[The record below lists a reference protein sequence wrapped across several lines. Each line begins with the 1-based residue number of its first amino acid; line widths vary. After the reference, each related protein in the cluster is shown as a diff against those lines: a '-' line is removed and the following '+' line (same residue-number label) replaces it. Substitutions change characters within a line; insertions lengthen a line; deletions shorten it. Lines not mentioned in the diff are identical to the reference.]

1 MNTPTTNRLF
11 FVLLAS
17 AGTAMFPARAKA
29 ATYSLA
35 GDFSYTENI
44 TKAAI
49 EITPASG
56 PAMAVKPVAETPSPG
71 LALWYN

>member
-1 MNTPTTNRLF
+1 MKTPTPRRLL

-17 AGTAMFPARAKA
+17 AGMAMLPARAQA
-29 ATYSLA
+29 ATSSLA

-49 EITPASG
+49 EITPAAG
-56 PAMAVKPVAETPSPG
+56 PAVAVTPAPRPGPVV
-71 LALWYN
+71 